1 MRPLFKYLTFLLLY
15 MPDIAGATTQVPAN
29 SSEFDAPYFNGQVE
43 STAVK
48 RGFLERVAEKTL
60 LKRLKKAEKTMGR
73 SGDSDGKWLA
83 ISGFALGVL
92 GIFSF
97 AFISYTAFYL
107 PLALSLG
114 GLLLSILGLVKA
126 SGWQDTRWIRIFAIT
141 GIVINAIALV
151 GAVGLIGSF

>member
-1 MRPLFKYLTFLLLY
+1 
-15 MPDIAGATTQVPAN
+15 MPAPAN
-29 SSEFDAPYFNGQVE
+29 YSESAAFDFNCQNE
-43 STAVK
+43 RPAAK
-48 RGFLERVAEKTL
+48 RGFFERVAEKTL
-60 LKRLKKAEKTMGR
+60 YKRLKKAAGR
-73 SGDSDGKWLA
+73 SGDSDGKWFA
-83 ISGFALGVL
+83 ISGLALGVL

-126 SGWQDTRWIRIFAIT
+126 SGWQDARWIRILAIT

-151 GAVGLIGSF
+151 GSIALI